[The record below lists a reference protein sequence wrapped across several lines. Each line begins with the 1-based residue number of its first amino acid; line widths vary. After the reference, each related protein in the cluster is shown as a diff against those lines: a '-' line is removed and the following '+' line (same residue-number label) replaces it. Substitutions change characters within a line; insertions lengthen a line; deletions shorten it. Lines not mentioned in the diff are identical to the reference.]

1 MTVLQ
6 NEPATAPPLAP
17 APTPTSGLSRRGVLG
32 LGATLLAGIGVTGC
46 TTTDVSGSTASTGL
60 ASPAVRTAASRRSA
74 VDELRRSIKGSV
86 LIPGDASYDAASAA
100 RNGRYLNL
108 KPAVVA
114 QVTDAQDVVNVLAW
128 GQNNGM
134 APVVRGGG
142 HSYAGLSSTTG
153 LILDVSRLNTVQID
167 TKAGTAVMG
176 GAALNR
182 DIFTASENGQW
193 LLPGGTCGLVALG
206 GLTLGGGIGYHTH
219 WAGLTSDHLTST
231 RMVTASGD
239 LLDVDAK
246 NHPDLFWA
254 LRGGAGGNFGV
265 NVSFTFDLAEI
276 PRANSV
282 FFKLTWRGADAA
294 TAMLTAVDTLVQ
306 NAPAELNLSSMAQA
320 APVGAGGPREA
331 IDVLARG
338 HFLGTEADLRDLLAP
353 LLAISGATETTIV
366 DQPFWTTAK
375 TFLSNE
381 ATSHSW
387 GDISRFTDRPVP
399 SDAYARLVELLVT
412 CPSRTPETNGAIWS
426 LGWVGGS
433 VVDRFKPTETAYVH
447 RGMKT
452 LLRPTPVW
460 RNEDAPS
467 VGNDMMGW
475 TLDATAVIDPHVPGN
490 SYQNFPNR
498 FLDGWQHAYYGKN
511 WDRLVDVKTT
521 YDPRNAFT
529 NVQGIPPRLA

>member
-1 MTVLQ
+1 MTVAPD
-6 NEPATAPPLAP
+6 ESTPAS
-17 APTPTSGLSRRGVLG
+17 PTPPGISRRGVLG
-32 LGATLLAGIGVTGC
+32 LGAAVLTGLGVAAC
-46 TTTDVSGSTASTGL
+46 TETPGSTGASTS
-60 ASPAVRTAASRRSA
+60 AARTAGSGRTAI
-74 VDELRRSIKGSV
+74 EGLRRSIKGPV
-86 LIPGDASYDAASAA
+86 LVPGDAAYDAASAA
-100 RNGRYLNL
+100 RNGRYLDL

-128 GQNNGM
+128 GADNGL
-134 APVVRGGG
+134 APVIRGGG

-153 LILDVSRLNTVQID
+153 LIVDVSRLNTVKID
-167 TKAGTAVMG
+167 AAAGTAVMG

-219 WAGLTSDHLTST
+219 WAGLTSDHLTSS
-231 RMVTASGD
+231 RMVTAAGEII
-239 LLDVDAK
+239 DVDAT

-265 NVSFTFDLAEI
+265 NVSFTFDLAKI

-282 FFKLTWRGADAA
+282 FFKLAWRGAEAA
-294 TAMLTAVDTLVQ
+294 TAMLTAVDTLLQ
-306 NAPAELNLSSMAQA
+306 KAPPELNLSSMAQA
-320 APVGAGGPREA
+320 TSVGSGGPREA
-331 IDVLARG
+331 IDVMARG

-353 LLAISGATETTIV
+353 LLAIPGATETTIA
-366 DQPFWTTAK
+366 DQPFWTTAR
-375 TFLSNE
+375 TFLSDE
-381 ATSHSW
+381 STPHSW

-399 SDAYARLVELLVT
+399 SDAYARLVELLVA
-412 CPSRTPETNGAIWS
+412 CPSRTPESNGAIWS

-433 VVDRFKPTETAYVH
+433 VVDRFAPTDTAYVH

-460 RNEDAPS
+460 RNDDPSS
-467 VGNDMMGW
+467 VGNEMMGW
-475 TLDATAVIDPHVPGN
+475 TLDATSVIDPHVPGN

-498 FLDGWQHAYYGKN
+498 FLDGWQHAYYGTN
-511 WDRLVDVKTT
+511 WTRLVDVKTA
-521 YDPRNAFT
+521 YDPRNVFT
-529 NVQGIPPRLA
+529 SVQGIPPRLA